1 MVHCSAGVGRSGVV
15 VLTEMLMNK
24 VDIGEVHIDNAVVRV
39 IFQLLLQVIDIPSC
53 LKDLRQQRMVL
64 VQTPMQYKFVYMALL
79 RYIQSSRLI

>member
-15 VLTEMLMNK
+15 VLTEMLMDK
-24 VDIGEVHIDNAVVRV
+24 VDIGEVRVACAIVSV
-39 IFQLLLQVIDIPSC
+39 IFQLPLQVIDIPSC